1 MTNTIT
7 NPVLETIKNRRSTRA
22 FTDQPV
28 TRAELDAIL
37 SAGCW
42 APSGHGHQGWHFSA
56 LTTAEH
62 TARMAAAVRTALD
75 LPESYCFY
83 GAPCHIIVSYEAA
96 HQHAWLDGTAAV
108 ENMLLAAESLGLAAC
123 WINQIRVCCD
133 DPAVRALLTEYGIP
147 QDHTVIAS
155 IALGHGAA
163 ITAPK
168 PRREGVI
175 TIVE

>member
-7 NPVLETIKNRRSTRA
+7 NPVLDTIKNRRSTRS
-22 FTDQPV
+22 FSDQPI
-28 TRAELDAIL
+28 TRPQLDAIL
-37 SAGCW
+37 EAGCW

-56 LTTAEH
+56 LTGTTQ
-62 TARMAAAVRTALD
+62 TARLAAAVRTALD

-83 GAPCHIIVSYEAA
+83 GAPCHIIISYQAD
-96 HQHAWLDGTAAV
+96 HPHAWLDGSAAV
-108 ENMLLAAESLGLAAC
+108 QNMLLAAESLGLAAC

-133 DPAVRALLTEYGIP
+133 DPNVRALLTEYGIP

-163 ITAPK
+163 VTPAK
-168 PRREGVI
+168 PRKEGVI

>member
-7 NPVLETIKNRRSTRA
+7 NQVLEVIKSRRSTRA

-28 TRAELDAIL
+28 SKDEVAAIL
-37 SAGCW
+37 EAGAW

-56 LTTAEH
+56 LINPEKTAEL
-62 TARMAAAVRTALD
+62 AAAVRTSLE
-75 LPESYCFY
+75 LPEAYCFY
-83 GAPCHIIVSYEAA
+83 GAPCHIIISYQAD
-96 HQHAWLDGTAAV
+96 HPHAWLDGSAAV
-108 ENMLLAAESLGLAAC
+108 QNMLLAAESLGLSAC

-147 QDHTVIAS
+147 EDHLVIAS

-163 ITAPK
+163 VTPAK
-168 PRREGVI
+168 PRKEDVI